1 VADAAT
7 RQRMQ
12 AIAAGLGAA
21 GLTAR
26 MHETAGVL
34 DITATLGRPGGHA
47 TEVIVDEDHYVE
59 IRYWNPPGAAPGDVT
74 AVITDALSAIAAA
87 LAT

>member
-1 VADAAT
+1 MADAAT

-12 AIAAGLGAA
+12 AIAAGLTAA

-26 MHETAGVL
+26 LHETAGVL

-59 IRYWNPPGAAPGDVT
+59 IRYWNPPAAAPGDVT
-74 AVITDALSAIAAA
+74 GVIAGVLAAITAANQA
-87 LAT
+87 